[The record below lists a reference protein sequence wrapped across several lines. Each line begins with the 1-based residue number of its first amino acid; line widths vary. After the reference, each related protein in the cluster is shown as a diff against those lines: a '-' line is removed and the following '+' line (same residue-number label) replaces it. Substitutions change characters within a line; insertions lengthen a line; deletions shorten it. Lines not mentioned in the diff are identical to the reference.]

1 MFCHALGFDERTL
14 PLVLTIVMYCK
25 CRSLNVDIQANAA
38 PHCLDFVGDA
48 GRALDGSGQNLER
61 RYHLEIWRETVYW
74 MQSRCADLQKLDRE
88 RDAASIYTEFRL
100 KGIG

>member
-1 MFCHALGFDERTL
+1 M
-14 PLVLTIVMYCK
+14 
-25 CRSLNVDIQANAA
+25 
-38 PHCLDFVGDA
+38 HCLDFVGDA

-74 MQSRCADLQKLDRE
+74 MQARCSDLQELDRE

-100 KGIG
+100 KSIG